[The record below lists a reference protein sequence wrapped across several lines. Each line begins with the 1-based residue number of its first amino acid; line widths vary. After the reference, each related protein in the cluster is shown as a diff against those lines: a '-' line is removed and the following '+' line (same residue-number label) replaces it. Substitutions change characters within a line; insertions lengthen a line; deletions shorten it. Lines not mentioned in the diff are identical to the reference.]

1 MRYINKNEPKMYD
14 NILIPYD
21 GSDEAKKGAMNGIE
35 LAAAVDAQVH
45 ALYVI
50 DLPGVPRALSIRD
63 NEEEVRREYEE
74 YAQEVLSEACELAAT
89 HDVDCREVTRT
100 GSPSEEITDYAET
113 ADVDVIAIGSA
124 YRGKVG
130 ALIGGT
136 AEKVVRSSTTP
147 VITHR
152 MDADSI

>member
-1 MRYINKNEPKMYD
+1 MIESKMYD
-14 NILIPYD
+14 TILIPYD
-21 GSDEAKKGAMNGIE
+21 GSDEAKKGATNGIE

-63 NEEEVRREYEE
+63 NEEEVRKEYGE
-74 YAQEVLSEACELAAT
+74 YAEKVLEEACELAAA
-89 HDVDCREVTRT
+89 HDVTCQEVTRT
-100 GSPSEEITDYAET
+100 GSPSEEITDYAEM
-113 ADVDVIAIGSA
+113 ADIDVIAMGSA

-130 ALIGGT
+130 SLIGGT
-136 AEKVVRSSTTP
+136 AEKVFRSSTTP

-152 MDADSI
+152 MSADNI